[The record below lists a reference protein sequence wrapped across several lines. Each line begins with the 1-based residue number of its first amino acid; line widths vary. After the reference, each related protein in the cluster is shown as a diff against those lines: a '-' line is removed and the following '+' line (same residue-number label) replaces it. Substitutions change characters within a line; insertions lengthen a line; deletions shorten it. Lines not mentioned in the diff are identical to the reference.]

1 MSSSDD
7 LDFSNAQCGLSNAD
21 IPTQSGLFPLSAAQ
35 RGIWFAQ
42 HLLDDVPIAIS
53 QYVEFTDLDLDVDLL
68 VESALIATR
77 ELGTGMLRIVE
88 RDGEPYQLI
97 DESLR
102 PEWIHR
108 DFRSEEDP
116 CAAAHA
122 WMRAECSTPIDLLR
136 DRLICSATLRLA
148 DNHYYLYSRIHH
160 IALDGFGAMT
170 FMNRTAELYAARVEG
185 RDPARFRAN
194 SLREIVEDEHRYRTS
209 SRFEKDRQYWS
220 ERSHDFPDP
229 ISLAGWSASPR
240 LPARVIS
247 APFPCATEVSVQRLL
262 ARQPGSMFATVAVAA
277 VAAFLSRLTGE
288 DDVVLS
294 LPVSARTTARL
305 RNSGGMV
312 ANVVPIRLPVRDETT
327 VADLMRSAQLEL
339 TGALRHQRY
348 RHEDIRR
355 DAGIGGGHRGLFGPS
370 INIML
375 FENEFRV
382 GDSVGRFN
390 VLGTGPVEDLTVNL
404 YPSITGQVAQIDFE
418 ANPNLYTEEQ
428 LRGHHTRFLQFLA
441 VFADA
446 PADRR
451 IGDLAILNEDE
462 VAHLVPAG
470 GPEPEPV
477 RLLPDLL
484 AEGVAAAP
492 EGIAIRA
499 SGTEITYR
507 DLDARSNRLARL
519 LIAHGAGP
527 ETYVALCLPRS
538 TESLLAFW
546 AVAKAGAAV
555 VPIDPNLP
563 TDLIA
568 HILTDSGAL
577 VGIALA
583 ELVVDLPDTTHWI
596 TLDTE
601 ATIRQCARLTDAQ
614 IMDAE
619 RTSVLRP
626 DNTAYMIHSSGSTGV
641 PKGVLVT
648 HAGLANSAAAA
659 RPELGVTAHSRV
671 LCFSSASFDASLFEM
686 IPAFSAGA
694 TMVVVPPEVRGG
706 NELNDLLRNEM
717 VTHIIS
723 AATAPNTVDP
733 RALVHLETV
742 VVGADLCTPDLIDRF
757 GVVCRFTNSYGPT
770 EMTIVATVGEPLS
783 PGSPITIGQPV
794 QGVSAVVL
802 DRRLQPV
809 PVGVVGEL
817 YLAGPGLAR
826 GYHDGRGLTAEQF
839 VANPF
844 GEPGQRL
851 YRSGDEAR
859 WVRPPG
865 AEGYSLELIG
875 RSDYWTGALVGLPD
889 VLGLPTDRP
898 RPAVRSGAGGCVEFV
913 VSAVTAGRV
922 QSWAQERGATA
933 FMVVHAALSV
943 VLAKLSGSTDIA
955 VGSAVAGRGEAAL
968 DDLVGRFVNTVV
980 LRVECDPDLS
990 FTELVERVRE
1000 RDLEAFAHADMP
1012 FERLVERLNPVRSQ
1026 SFSPLFQVMLAF
1038 QNYAQSRV
1046 ELPGLTVS
1054 PVQADW
1060 AAVPLDLSMS
1070 VGEANDGGYE
1080 GTLEY
1085 ATDIFD
1091 PGTAAQI
1098 GERFVRV
1105 LEAVVDD
1112 PSILVRDVSV
1122 LGASERASVLDTWND
1137 SGRVVPERL
1146 LLDGFAEQVV
1156 RAPDAVAVVFEG
1168 ESLTYA
1174 QFDARVNRLA
1184 RYLID
1189 AGVGPESLVA
1199 VGMRRSLDMVIVQY
1213 AVVEAGGG
1221 YVPID
1226 PNQPRER
1233 NDHVLE
1239 MADSVLVLTTAADR
1253 GVLPVGSEIVEVD
1266 GLDVSG
1272 YSSAPVTDTDRRA
1285 PLRPENV
1292 AYVLFTSGSTGRP
1305 KGVAVSHRA
1314 IANQLSWMV
1323 SEYGFTDSDVVVSKI
1338 PVTFDASLLE
1348 LFLPLT
1354 VGARL
1359 VIARSD
1365 GHRNPE
1371 YLLSLIEDAG
1381 VTVAAFVPSMLGT
1394 LLADPA
1400 VQIPASLRLVYVG
1413 GEELPAELFGRLAA
1427 KSDARLDNMYGPTEA
1442 AVTVT
1447 SYRCDDRDVATVPIG
1462 APVWNTQTYA
1472 LDARLHPVAVGVAG
1486 ELYLGGVQLSRGY
1499 QGRADLTAERFVADP
1514 FGDPGTRLYRTGDL
1528 VRWNRDGNL
1537 EFLGRTDFQVKV
1549 RGLRIELGEIESAL
1563 VAEDAVS
1570 QAVAAVHEN
1579 DLGQQLVGYVVPESG
1594 QSVDTEA
1601 VREAVGRSLPA
1612 YMVPAVLM
1620 VLDEFPLTPSG
1631 KVDRKALPAPRWK
1644 SREFRAPT
1652 TTVQEIVAGVFAEVL
1667 GVQRVGL
1674 DDDFFALGGN
1684 SLIATRVM
1692 ARVGAALDA
1701 RVPVRVIFE
1710 APTVE
1715 ALAVRV
1721 ERYAGEGG
1729 RPVLEASPRPDR
1741 VPLSLA
1747 QQRMWFLNQF
1757 DPESAVYNIPVAIR
1771 LSGDLDVAALD
1782 AAVADVLVRHE
1793 ALRTVFPDSEQG
1805 PSQVVV
1811 PVSRVPVDLT
1821 PVPVTAEEADERIA
1835 ALVGFGFD
1843 VTAEVP
1849 VRGALLRFSESE
1861 YVLAMVAHHI
1871 CADGLS
1877 TAPMARDVMVAY
1889 AARRAGREPGWAPLP
1904 VQYADYTLW
1913 QRELLGSEDDPES
1926 LASRQIDYWTG
1937 ALAGLPDVLGLP
1949 TDRPRPA
1956 VRSGGGGCV
1965 EFVVS
1970 AATVGR
1976 VQAWAQDRGVTPFIM
1991 LHAVLSVVLA
2001 KLSGSTDI
2009 AVGSAVAGRG
2019 EAALD
2024 DLVGMFVNTV
2034 VLRVECD
2041 PDLSFTELVD
2051 RVRERDLEAF
2061 AHADVPFER
2070 LVEKLNPTRSQ
2081 SFSPLF
2087 QVMLAFQNYT
2097 PSAVE
2102 LPGLTVSPVQV
2113 EWTAAPFDLS
2123 MTFGEAADGG
2133 YEGSLVY
2140 ATDIFDAGTAA
2151 QIGERFVRVLE
2162 AVVNDPSVLVGDV
2175 SVLDASER
2183 ASVLDAWNDTGQ
2195 PVPEGLLLDG
2205 FAEQVARTPDAVAV
2219 AFEGQ
2224 SLTYAQ
2230 FDARVN
2236 RLARLLIDAGVG
2248 PESLVAVGMRR
2259 SLEMVVGIYA
2269 VLRAGGGYV
2278 PIDPDQPGERIDYVL
2293 DTAAPVCVL
2302 STSQDGVAVS
2312 GHPVVNIDAVDVS
2325 GYSAARVTE
2334 SELLGPVRPENT
2346 AYVIFTSGSTG
2357 RPKGVAV
2364 SHRAGVNQ
2372 LSWMIAEYAFTDSDA
2387 MVQKTPVTFDPSV
2400 LELFLPLAIGAR
2412 LVIARPDGHRD
2423 PEYLL
2428 SLIADEGV
2436 TATVFVPSVLGTLL
2450 ADPEVRIPE
2459 SLRLVYVGGEELSA
2473 ELFGRLAAKS
2483 DARLDNMYGPTEAA
2497 VTVTSYRC
2505 ENQDLPTVPI
2515 GAPVWNTRSYVLD
2528 ARLQSVPPGVAGELY
2543 LGGVQVARG
2552 YQGRA
2557 DLTAE
2562 RFVADPFGG
2571 PGARLYR
2578 TGDLVRWSR
2587 EGNLEF
2593 LGRTDFQVK
2602 VRGLRIELGEIE
2614 SALTALDEVAQAVVV
2629 VHEGDVGRQLVG
2641 YVVPAAGCTVEVE
2654 ALREA
2659 AGRSLPAYMVPDALM
2674 VLDEFPLG
2682 PSEKVDRKALPAPVW
2697 APREFRAPTTPVQQI
2712 VAGVFA
2718 DVLGVERVGLDDD
2731 FFALGGNSLAA
2742 TRVTS
2747 RLGSE
2752 LDMTV
2757 QLQWLFSDP
2766 TVEALAGRIVA
2777 GVEGAAGE
2785 GFSSVLPIRESGAA
2799 TPLFCIHPIVGLS
2812 WCYAGLAQRLDG
2824 DVPIYGVQS
2833 PALVDEGFVPES
2845 LEELAERYTS
2855 EIRAVQPAGPY
2866 RLLGWSLGGVIAH
2879 AMAIQLQAVGE
2890 RVELLA
2896 MMDSFVGS
2904 TGAGDGSLKSITMSD
2919 LLGGFGEEQGVAGST
2934 LSDLSVEAVTTEL
2947 AGLTGQSVE
2956 RAEQVVGRILSTAE
2970 RNSRL
2975 MFEYCPE
2982 RFDGD
2987 IVFFTAMADDHT
2999 GSRAAREWDGAV
3011 TGQVHNHP
3019 VPATHW
3025 RMTAPGALA
3034 VECPILSDV
3043 MGDGKRPE

>member
-7 LDFSNAQCGLSNAD
+7 LDFSYAQCGLSNVD

-88 RDGEPYQLI
+88 RDGEPFQLI
-97 DESLR
+97 DESLS
-102 PEWIHR
+102 PEWVHR
-108 DFRSEEDP
+108 DFRSEGDP

-122 WMRAECSTPIDLLR
+122 WMRAEYSTPIDLLS

-209 SRFEKDRQYWS
+209 NRFEKDRQYWS
-220 ERSHDFPDP
+220 ERSHNFPDP

-240 LPARVIS
+240 LPARVVS
-247 APFPCATEVSVQRLL
+247 APFPRATEVSVQRLL
-262 ARQPGSMFATVAVAA
+262 SRRPGSMFATVAVAA

-312 ANVVPIRLPVRDETT
+312 ANVVPIRLPVRGETT

-355 DAGIGGGHRGLFGPS
+355 DAGIVGGHRGLFGPS

-428 LRGHHTRFLQFLA
+428 LGGHHTRFLQFLA

-446 PADRR
+446 PAHRR

-462 VAHLVPAG
+462 VAHLVPAC
-470 GPEPEPV
+470 GPEREPV

-492 EGIAIRA
+492 DGIAIRA
-499 SGTEITYR
+499 SGTEITYQ
-507 DLDARSNRLARL
+507 DLVARSNRLARL
-519 LIAHGAGP
+519 FIAHGVGP

-538 TESLLAFW
+538 AESLVAFW
-546 AVAKAGAAV
+546 AVAKAGAAF
-555 VPIDPNLP
+555 VPIDPSLP
-563 TDLIA
+563 TDLVA
-568 HILTDSGAL
+568 HMLTDSGAL
-577 VGIALA
+577 VGITLD

-596 TLDTE
+596 TLDAE
-601 ATIRQCARLTDAQ
+601 ATIRQCAGLTDAQ
-614 IMDAE
+614 ITDAE

-626 DNTAYMIHSSGSTGV
+626 DNTAYMIYSSGPTGV
-641 PKGVLVT
+641 PKGVPVT
-648 HAGLANSAAAA
+648 HAGLADFGAAA
-659 RPELGVTAHSRV
+659 RSELGVTAQSRV
-671 LCFSSASFDASLFEM
+671 LCFSSASFDASVFEM

-694 TMVVVPPEVRGG
+694 TMVVAPPEVRGG
-706 NELNDLLRNEM
+706 NELNDVLRKEM

-723 AATAPNTVDP
+723 APAALDTIDP
-733 RALVHLETV
+733 RTLEHLETV
-742 VVGADLCTPDLIDRF
+742 VVCGGVCTSDLVDRF
-757 GVVCRFTNSYGPT
+757 GTACRFINSYGPT
-770 EMTIVATVGEPLS
+770 ETTIVATVGELS
-783 PGSPITIGQPV
+783 RGSPIAVGGPL
-794 QGVSAVVL
+794 QGMRAVVL

-809 PVGVVGEL
+809 PAGVVGEL
-817 YLAGPGLAR
+817 YLAGLGLAR
-826 GYHDGRGLTAEQF
+826 GYHDHRGLTAERF

-844 GEPGQRL
+844 GEPGQRF
-851 YRSGDEAR
+851 YRTGDEVR
-859 WVRPPG
+859 WVRSPG
-865 AEGYSLELIG
+865 PEGYSLELIG
-875 RSDYWTGALVGLPD
+875 RSDYWADVLAGLPD
-889 VLGLPTDRP
+889 VLGLPADRP
-898 RPAVRSGAGGCVEFV
+898 RPAVRSGAGGSVEFV
-913 VSAVTAGRV
+913 VSAATAGRV
-922 QSWAQERGATA
+922 RSWTRERGATP

-968 DDLVGRFVNTVV
+968 DHLVGMFVNTLV

-990 FTELVERVRE
+990 FTELVDSVRE
-1000 RDLEAFAHADMP
+1000 RDLEAFAHADVP
-1012 FERLVERLNPVRSQ
+1012 FEALVEKLNPTRSQ

-1038 QNYAQSRV
+1038 RNYTPSQV
-1046 ELPGLTVS
+1046 ELPGSTIA
-1054 PVQADW
+1054 PVGVDRV
-1060 AAVPLDLSMS
+1060 AAPFDLSMS
-1070 VGEANDGGYE
+1070 VGETADGGYE

-1091 PGTAAQI
+1091 AATAEQI
-1098 GERFVRV
+1098 AERFVRV
-1105 LEAVVDD
+1105 LEAVLDD
-1112 PSILVRDVSV
+1112 PSILVGDVSV
-1122 LGASERASVLDTWND
+1122 LDASERALVLDTWND
-1137 SGRVVPERL
+1137 TDHPVPEGL
-1146 LLDGFAEQVV
+1146 LLDRFAEQVV
-1156 RAPDAVAVVFEG
+1156 RSPDGAAVVFEG

-1174 QFDARVNRLA
+1174 QFDARVNRWA
-1184 RYLID
+1184 RYLIGV
-1189 AGVGPESLVA
+1189 GVGPESLVA
-1199 VGMRRSLDMVIVQY
+1199 VGMRRSLEMVIALY

-1226 PNQPRER
+1226 PDQPRER
-1233 NDHVLE
+1233 NDDVLE
-1239 MADSVLVLTTAADR
+1239 TADPVLVLTTAADR
-1253 GVLPVGSEIVEVD
+1253 GVLPVGLEIVEVD
-1266 GLDVSG
+1266 NLDVSG

-1285 PLRPENV
+1285 PLRPENM
-1292 AYVLFTSGSTGRP
+1292 AYMIFTSGSTGRP

-1314 IANQLSWMV
+1314 IVNQLSWMV
-1323 SEYGFTDSDVVVSKI
+1323 SEYAFTDSDVVVSKI

-1359 VIARSD
+1359 VIARPD
-1365 GHRNPE
+1365 GHRDPE
-1371 YLLSLIEDAG
+1371 YLLALIADAG
-1381 VTVAAFVPSMLGT
+1381 ATVAAFVPSMLAT
-1394 LLADPA
+1394 LLADPT
-1400 VQIPASLRLVYVG
+1400 VRIPASLRLVYVG
-1413 GEELPAELFGRLAA
+1413 GEELPVDLFGRLAA
-1427 KSDARLDNMYGPTEA
+1427 KSEARLDNMYGPTEA

-1447 SYRCDDRDVATVPIG
+1447 SYRCDDQDVVTVPVG
-1462 APVWNTQTYA
+1462 APVWNTHTYV
-1472 LDARLHPVAVGVAG
+1472 LDARLHPVAVGVVG
-1486 ELYLGGVQLSRGY
+1486 ELYLGGVQLARGY
-1499 QGRADLTAERFVADP
+1499 QGRADLTAERFVANP
-1514 FGDPGTRLYRTGDL
+1514 FGDRGTRLYRTGDL
-1528 VRWNRDGNL
+1528 VRWNREGNL

-1570 QAVAAVHEN
+1570 QAAAAVHEN

-1594 QSVDTEA
+1594 RSVDKEA

-1620 VLDEFPLTPSG
+1620 VVDEFPLTASE
-1631 KVDRKALPAPRWK
+1631 KVDRKALPEPQWK

-1652 TTVQEIVAGVFAEVL
+1652 SLVQETVAEIFAEVL
-1667 GVQRVGL
+1667 GVERVGL

-1684 SLIATRVM
+1684 SLIATRVI
-1692 ARVGAALDA
+1692 ARLGAALDA
-1701 RVPVRVIFE
+1701 RVPMRVIFE
-1710 APTVE
+1710 ASTVE
-1715 ALAVRV
+1715 ALALRV
-1721 ERYAGEGG
+1721 ERHAGEGG

-1757 DPESAVYNIPVAIR
+1757 DPESAVYNIPVVIR
-1771 LSGDLDVAALD
+1771 LSGELDVAALD

-1805 PSQVVV
+1805 PLQVVV
-1811 PVSRVPVDLT
+1811 PVSQVPVDLT
-1821 PVPVTAEEADERIA
+1821 PVLVTTEEADERIA
-1835 ALVGFGFD
+1835 ELVGFGFD

-1849 VRGALLRFSESE
+1849 VRGALLRVSESE
-1861 YVLAMVAHHI
+1861 HVLAMVAHHI
-1871 CADGLS
+1871 CTDGVS

-1889 AARRAGREPGWAPLP
+1889 AARHAGHEPGWAPLP

-1926 LASRQIDYWTG
+1926 LAGQQIDYWTG
-1937 ALAGLPDVLGLP
+1937 ALAGLPDVLALP

-1965 EFVVS
+1965 EFEVS
-1970 AATVGR
+1970 AATVAR
-1976 VQAWAQDRGVTPFIM
+1976 VQAWAQERGVTPFIM

-2024 DLVGMFVNTV
+2024 DLVGMFVNTL

-2051 RVRERDLEAF
+2051 SVRERDLEAF
-2061 AHADVPFER
+2061 AHADVPFEA

-2087 QVMLAFQNYT
+2087 QVMLAFRNYT
-2097 PSAVE
+2097 PSQVE
-2102 LPGLTVSPVQV
+2102 LTGLTVSPVQV

-2140 ATDIFDAGTAA
+2140 ATDIFDAGTVAG
-2151 QIGERFVRVLE
+2151 IGERFVRVLE
-2162 AVVNDPSVLVGDV
+2162 AVLDDPSVLVGDV

-2183 ASVLDAWNDTGQ
+2183 ALVLDTWNDTDH
-2195 PVPEGLLLDG
+2195 PVPERLLLDR
-2205 FAEQVARTPDAVAV
+2205 FAEQVVRSPDAAAV
-2219 AFEGQ
+2219 VFEGQ

-2236 RLARLLIDAGVG
+2236 RLARYLIGVGVG
-2248 PESLVAVGMRR
+2248 PESLVAVGMRP
-2259 SLEMVVGIYA
+2259 SLELMVGIYA
-2269 VLRAGGGYV
+2269 VLRAGGAYV
-2278 PIDPDQPGERIDYVL
+2278 PIDPDQPRERNDYVL

-2302 STSQDGVAVS
+2302 STSQDGFAES
-2312 GHPVVNIDAVDVS
+2312 ADGVVNIDEVDVS
-2325 GYSAARVTE
+2325 GYSPAVVAG

-2364 SHRAGVNQ
+2364 SHRAIANQ
-2372 LSWMIAEYAFTDSDA
+2372 LSWIVSEYGVGDSDVVVSKIPA
-2387 MVQKTPVTFDPSV
+2387 TFDASL
-2400 LELFLPLAIGAR
+2400 LELCLPLAVGAR

-2423 PEYLL
+2423 SEYLL
-2428 SLIADEGV
+2428 SLIADRGV
-2436 TATVFVPSVLGTLL
+2436 TAAVFVPSMLAMLL
-2450 ADPEVRIPE
+2450 TDPEVQFPD
-2459 SLRLVYVGGEELSA
+2459 SLRLVYVGGEELPA

-2497 VTVTSYRC
+2497 VTVTSYLCDDR
-2505 ENQDLPTVPI
+2505 DVVTVPI
-2515 GAPVWNTRSYVLD
+2515 GGPVWNTHTYVLD
-2528 ARLQSVPPGVAGELY
+2528 ARLHPVAVGVAGELY
-2543 LGGVQVARG
+2543 LGGVQLARG

-2562 RFVADPFGG
+2562 RFVADPFGA

-2578 TGDLVRWSR
+2578 TGDLVRWNR

-2593 LGRTDFQVK
+2593 LGRTDFQMK

-2614 SALTALDEVAQAVVV
+2614 SALVTQETVTQAVVI
-2629 VHEGDVGRQLVG
+2629 VHESNLGEHLVG
-2641 YVVPAAGCTVEVE
+2641 YVMPESGRSVDTE

-2659 AGRSLPAYMVPDALM
+2659 IGRSLPAYMVPALLM
-2674 VLDEFPLG
+2674 LVDEFPLR
-2682 PSEKVDRKALPAPVW
+2682 PSGKVDRNALPVPVW
-2697 APREFRAPTTPVQQI
+2697 APREFRAPTTPVQEI
-2712 VAGVFA
+2712 VAETYA
-2718 DVLGVERVGLDDD
+2718 EVLGVERVGLDDD
-2731 FFALGGNSLAA
+2731 FFALGGNSLIA
-2742 TRVTS
+2742 TRVTA

-2752 LDMTV
+2752 LNTTV
-2757 QLQWLFSDP
+2757 PVQWLFSDP
-2766 TVEALAGRIVA
+2766 TVEALATRILA
-2777 GVEGAAGE
+2777 GVEGTAQE
-2785 GFSSVLPIRESGAA
+2785 GFGPVLPIREAGAA

-2812 WCYAGLAQRLDG
+2812 WCYSGLAQHLDG
-2824 DVPIYGVQS
+2824 DMPIYGVQS
-2833 PALVDEGFVPES
+2833 PAIVDDSFAPDS
-2845 LEELAERYTS
+2845 LEELAERYTN

-2879 AMAIQLQAVGE
+2879 AMAIQLQAMGE

-2904 TGAGDGSLKSITMSD
+2904 TEEKDGSLESITVSE
-2919 LLGGFGEEQGVAGST
+2919 LLGGFGGDQGAAGST
-2934 LSDLSVEAVTTEL
+2934 LSDLSVEAVTTEM

-2956 RAEQVVGRILSTAE
+2956 RAEQVVGRLLSTAE

-2975 MFEYCPE
+2975 MLEYCPE
-2982 RFDGD
+2982 RFEGD
-2987 IVFFTAMADDHT
+2987 IVFFTAMADDDT
-2999 GSRAAREWDGAV
+2999 GSRAVREWDGAV

-3019 VPATHW
+3019 VPTTHW

-3034 VECPILSDV
+3034 VACPILSDA
-3043 MGDGKRPE
+3043 MGDGKRPG